1 MDNIEQTEITEEKEK
16 NLEEQSRETL
26 EFNEVKKIIA
36 KYASWSQSRNLILDI
51 TPFTDIEDIYEVQN
65 KIRQINEIFET
76 GSDISIGGFED
87 ISELLTATEKGI
99 ILTASEFALI
109 RTNIEVTSSLRRQ
122 LIPFLTMPFIVETVK
137 SLNPTT
143 DLLKAIEKTFD
154 ENGNIRNSASKELAE
169 IRENRDI
176 AELSVHG
183 KINAILRDSSKQKML
198 QENIWTM
205 REGRYVLPVKEGY
218 RGFFNGLVLDVSS
231 SGSTVFME
239 PLEIVDLN
247 NKIKQYKAEEKA
259 ETTRI
264 LKSLGANVA
273 RNKRE
278 LLYNQD
284 IIAEF
289 DKIRAL
295 SKYCIESKGILPQ
308 INKSGKLI
316 LKKAKHPLLGEK
328 AIPLDIEDGDKFTT
342 LVITGPNTGGK
353 TVTLKTAGLFSLMG
367 LSGISLPAD
376 EGTEIPLFRH
386 IYADIGDEQSI
397 SQNLSTFSSH
407 MNKIVSILENAD
419 ENSLVLLDELG
430 AGTDPREGT
439 ALGIAILEDLIEKGA
454 RTIVTTHYGE
464 LKYFAGNHPKAC
476 NAAMEFDSTTL
487 MPSYKITIGVPGR
500 SCALEIASR
509 LGLSQ
514 ETIKR
519 AESLI
524 SHEYVEMDKMLA
536 EIESKEQFLKKE
548 IETHSKIKSEAE
560 NLKNKYEE
568 DISLIKAEQLELLAD
583 SAAETEAIIN
593 SAKREIGKIIQ
604 DFRKNLAKS
613 AKEKTEKNP
622 GAEAL
627 SEAETRIGG
636 IFERLSTFKKTKKIK
651 NIQKELKFNVG
662 DDVYVPSM
670 DMMGKILELS
680 ENEALIS
687 MNRLKMR
694 IPTWNLR
701 KSKNQS
707 PTPSEPKDVF
717 VPDVKRQ
724 VSSLNLIGKYT
735 DEAIYELE
743 KFIDNATLG
752 GMESFKIIHGKGT
765 GALRNAVRNALS
777 RNKLVADFKSGDI
790 SEGGDGMTI
799 VTLK

>member
-1 MDNIEQTEITEEKEK
+1 MDNIEQTEIIEEKIK

-36 KYASWSQSRNLILDI
+36 KYASWSQSRSLILNI
-51 TPFTDIEDIYEVQN
+51 VPFTDIEDIYEVQN

-99 ILTASEFALI
+99 ILTASEFAMI
-109 RTNIEVTSSLRRQ
+109 RTNVEVTVSLRRQ

-143 DLLKAIEKTFD
+143 ELLKAIEKTFD

-169 IRENRDI
+169 IRENRDL
-176 AELSVHG
+176 AELSIHG
-183 KINAILRDSSKQKML
+183 KINGILRDSSKQKML

-239 PLEIVDLN
+239 PIEIVDLN

-295 SKYCIESKGILPQ
+295 SKYCVESKGMLPP

-353 TVTLKTAGLFSLMG
+353 TVSLKTAGLFSLMG
-367 LSGISLPAD
+367 LSGISIPAD
-376 EGTEIPLFRH
+376 EGTEIPLFKH

-509 LGLSQ
+509 LGLSE

-548 IETHSKIKSEAE
+548 IETHAKIKSEAE

-622 GAEAL
+622 GSEAL
-627 SEAETRIGG
+627 TEAETRISG
-636 IFERLSTFKKTKKIK
+636 IFERLSTFKKAKKIK
-651 NIQKELKFNVG
+651 NIQKDLKFNVG

-670 DMMGKILELS
+670 DMMGKILEIS

-707 PTPSEPKDVF
+707 PTPTETKDVF
-717 VPDVKRQ
+717 VPDTKRQ

-743 KFIDNATLG
+743 KFIDNAILSG
-752 GMESFKIIHGKGT
+752 IDSFKIIHGKGT
-765 GALRNAVRNALS
+765 GALRNAVRNTLA
-777 RNKLVADFKSGDI
+777 RNKLVDDFQSGDI
-790 SEGGDGMTI
+790 SEGGDGITI
-799 VTLK
+799 VKLK

>member
-1 MDNIEQTEITEEKEK
+1 MDNIEITKEK
-16 NLEEQSRETL
+16 TKDLEEQSRDTL

-51 TPFTDIEDIYEVQN
+51 APFTDIEDIYEVQN

-376 EGTEIPLFRH
+376 EGTEISLFKH

-407 MNKIVSILENAD
+407 MNKIVSILDNAD

-487 MPSYKITIGVPGR
+487 MPSYKITIGIPGR

-514 ETIKR
+514 KTIKR

-707 PTPSEPKDVF
+707 PTPSETKDVF

>member
-1 MDNIEQTEITEEKEK
+1 MDNIEQTEIIEEKTK

-36 KYASWSQSRNLILDI
+36 KYASWSQSRNLILNI
-51 TPFTDIEDIYEVQN
+51 VPFTDIEDIYEVQN

-87 ISELLTATEKGI
+87 VSELLTATEKGI
-99 ILTASEFALI
+99 ILTASEFAMI
-109 RTNIEVTSSLRRQ
+109 RTNIEVTVSLRRQ

-143 DLLKAIEKTFD
+143 ELLKAIEKTFD

-169 IRENRDI
+169 IRENRDL
-176 AELSVHG
+176 AELSIHG
-183 KINAILRDSSKQKML
+183 KINGILRDSSKQKML

-239 PLEIVDLN
+239 PIEIVDLN

-295 SKYCIESKGILPQ
+295 SKYCVESKGMLPP

-353 TVTLKTAGLFSLMG
+353 TVSLKTAGLFSLMG
-367 LSGISLPAD
+367 LSGISIPAD
-376 EGTEIPLFRH
+376 EGTEIPLFKH

-509 LGLSQ
+509 LGLSE

-548 IETHSKIKSEAE
+548 IETHAKIKSEAE

-613 AKEKTEKNP
+613 AKEKIEKNP
-622 GAEAL
+622 GSEAL
-627 SEAETRIGG
+627 TEAETRISG
-636 IFERLSTFKKTKKIK
+636 IFERLSTFKKAKKIK
-651 NIQKELKFNVG
+651 NIQKDLKFNVG

-707 PTPSEPKDVF
+707 PTSTETKDVF
-717 VPDVKRQ
+717 VPDTKRQ

-743 KFIDNATLG
+743 KFIDNAILSG
-752 GMESFKIIHGKGT
+752 IDSFKIIHGKGT
-765 GALRNAVRNALS
+765 GALRNAVRNTLA
-777 RNKLVADFKSGDI
+777 RNKLVDDFQSGDI
-790 SEGGDGMTI
+790 SEGGDGITI
-799 VTLK
+799 VKLK

>member
-1 MDNIEQTEITEEKEK
+1 MDNIEQTEIIEEKTTD
-16 NLEEQSRETL
+16 LEEQSRDIL
-26 EFNEVKKIIA
+26 EFNEIKKIIA

-51 TPFTDIEDIYEVQN
+51 IPFTDIEDIYEVQN
-65 KIRQINEIFET
+65 KIRQLNEIFEEGT
-76 GSDISIGGFED
+76 EISIGGFED

-99 ILTASEFALI
+99 ILTVSEFSLI
-109 RTNIEVTSSLRRQ
+109 RTNIEVTASLRRQ
-122 LIPFLTMPFIVETVK
+122 LIPYLTMPFIVETVK

-154 ENGNIRNSASKELAE
+154 ESGNIRNSASKELAE

-176 AELSVHG
+176 AEMAVHG

-239 PLEIVDLN
+239 PIEIVDLN

-264 LKSLGANVA
+264 LKSLGSNVA

-295 SKYCIESKGILPQ
+295 SKYCIESKGMLPP

-376 EGTEIPLFRH
+376 EGTEIPLFKH

-514 ETIKR
+514 DTIKR

-627 SEAETRIGG
+627 TEAETRIGG
-636 IFERLSTFKKTKKIK
+636 IFERLSTFKKNKKIK

-707 PTPSEPKDVF
+707 PTQTETKDVF
-717 VPDVKRQ
+717 VPDSKRQ
-724 VSSLNLIGKYT
+724 VTSLNLIGKYT

-743 KFIDNATLG
+743 KFIDNATLSG
-752 GMESFKIIHGKGT
+752 LDSFKIIHGKGT
-765 GALRNAVRNALS
+765 GALRNAVRNALA
-777 RNKLVADFKSGDI
+777 RNKLVSDFNSGDI
-790 SEGGDGMTI
+790 SEGGDGITI
-799 VTLK
+799 VILK

>member
-1 MDNIEQTEITEEKEK
+1 MDNIEITKEK
-16 NLEEQSRETL
+16 TKDLEEQSRDTL

-36 KYASWSQSRNLILDI
+36 KYASWSQSRNLILNI
-51 TPFTDIEDIYEVQN
+51 APFTDIEDIYEVQN

-109 RTNIEVTSSLRRQ
+109 RTNIELTASLRRQ

-154 ENGNIRNSASKELAE
+154 ESGNIRNSASKELAE
-169 IRENRDI
+169 IRENRDL

-205 REGRYVLPVKEGY
+205 REERYVLPVKEGY

-264 LKSLGANVA
+264 LKSLGSNVA

-376 EGTEIPLFRH
+376 EGTEISLFKH

-407 MNKIVSILENAD
+407 MNKIVSILDNAD

-487 MPSYKITIGVPGR
+487 MPSYKITIGIPGR

-514 ETIKR
+514 KTIKR

-707 PTPSEPKDVF
+707 PTPSETKDVF